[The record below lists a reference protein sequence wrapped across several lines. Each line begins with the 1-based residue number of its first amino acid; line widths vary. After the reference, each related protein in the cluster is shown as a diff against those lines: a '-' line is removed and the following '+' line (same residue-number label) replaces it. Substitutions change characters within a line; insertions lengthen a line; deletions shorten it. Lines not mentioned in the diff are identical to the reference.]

1 MLLIQITHT
10 KIGFKDFKIKN
21 LVEFQDLY
29 IQSDT
34 LLLADVFENFQ
45 NACLE
50 AYELEAYELDAA
62 CIFTIKGLAL
72 QVALKNTKTKLDL
85 LTDIDKL

>member
-1 MLLIQITHT
+1 MLLMQITHT

-29 IQSDT
+29 VQSDT
-34 LLLADVFENFQ
+34 LLLADVFKNFQ
-45 NACLE
+45 NAC
-50 AYELEAYELDAA
+50 LEAYELDAA